1 MQQTPYSS
9 RRAWKRRAMS
19 LLLAL
24 VMILGLVP
32 GLPGGENEAS
42 AHWADPYLSQ
52 LVEWGFIRADQ
63 ANNPDLALTRADFM
77 AIVNRAY
84 GYHEP
89 GETPFEDVDEK
100 DWYFDDVGI
109 AYTARYIKGTSPTT
123 ASPRSPLT
131 RETAATIL
139 GRNMMLQESAGELL
153 DFTDAR
159 RISNWARGTIKS
171 SLEHYLISGYD
182 DGTFR
187 PQRNVSWGEMA
198 SMLTNIVGTPL
209 QEPGDYTLGG
219 TFGNVTITSPGVTL
233 RDTVVSGDLYVTGG
247 VGLGGVTLENV
258 TVLGRIIASGTGQSE
273 IGESSILLRNVTA
286 DELLVDNLQ
295 DHLVSVRA
303 DGVTEIGQ
311 TTVRTSAYIEDNTP
325 DGLGLQHIS
334 MEAETYPEG
343 EEPEGWEPPSLT
355 LAGRIGEVINKT
367 PGSIVHAAAGTVA
380 KLTVDE
386 AAEGSTV
393 VIDRNTVVKELN
405 LDTGVAVTGE
415 GDIEKLVVNAPGSTV
430 EMLPDEIVIRP
441 GITAIIAGEEM
452 DSVAAQE
459 STMGPMILA
468 GYPQAQDITPNGLD
482 AAFMTNKSGTV
493 YWAVSTITDGSVGE
507 DDLIKPPSYGNIAV
521 RNGSVKVSKGNEEV
535 ISKVTGLT
543 PGGSYYL
550 SAILVDAR
558 DQRSAVK
565 VISFTTPDN
574 TKPAFCTGYP
584 KMSKVSRTD
593 SVVAVMPTKDCKL
606 YYALLPEGAA
616 APTEDELK
624 TASVSGALG
633 YGVRDVTK
641 NVDDA
646 FRVNDVILEETTTYV
661 LYLWLTDGINSSAIT
676 PLRFTTDDDTPPE
689 FIVPPYVKTSGAS
702 NVELG
707 FQLSEAA
714 TVYWVAFP
722 SGSVKRFPAPQ
733 PGSGLET
740 APLNSSFAINQVVN
754 GMNIGAEGLHGSV
767 SVKSKEPFIG
777 SFNITKMKPETTYE
791 VYYVAKDN
799 AGPDRN
805 YSVVVGHITV
815 STQDSK
821 GPVFVQSF
829 QPSADGDPRT
839 ATSSSDIRIDVSE
852 DVIYERGD
860 ETSLLDL
867 YKATGTGT
875 AESRERARATLSQ
888 ILYNTIVLKK
898 ANAQDREESIYR
910 KYQASDTRDDWTIDY
925 TQATVEAR
933 SEGGIR
939 ITFPKEGL
947 RLKSGGKYW
956 FHIEGLADISLN
968 HNLIGVPD
976 GPEVVDF
983 HDGPNVDKQKQLG
996 HDVWVFDVDSPKVT
1010 MGEGPTIGNAGPLVR
1025 DENGTITNEYARK
1038 DSTFYLRPDSTS
1050 AVADTTYYDVLLWS
1064 GTRMV
1069 YDLYYRVVDK
1079 NTFQPLHEGDE
1090 SSGYRYPAT
1099 ANYLLSRAASK
1110 DSTVDQNGWI
1120 YLGESDSMSP
1130 PPGTYTGQSL
1140 SVDFNGCDDNNMGQL
1155 KNLSDDVEYQFVI
1168 TIKKHGSETVYESF
1182 EGTALLKVNVAAG
1195 QPGDLYQMAS
1205 PNLTTDKWERF
1216 QNRGDSIGQ
1225 WRENTNDPW
1234 KPDMPIEIPFDLQ
1247 KPPSFTAGDP
1257 EFVMNNDGTVS
1268 VSLNLTASGLVHW
1281 SYSEVDPET
1290 GMAKYDTT
1298 RYLMEGTDDYQ
1309 KDANG
1314 DYTLIPDTNITLVPN
1329 TDNKQMYILADSH
1342 RPPTKGGTTVSR
1354 PMPDW
1359 MIGGGGSVDVAEG
1372 ENQITWPDAE
1382 TVISQEFGSTGS
1394 MIYGKPYEYNKE
1406 ADTDSQG
1413 LLVFENLEPL
1423 KTYFVYFVIT
1433 APKDYSIRSH
1443 VYIYQFT
1450 VPELKKPQIS
1460 LYPDGNTGGM
1470 NVVLDMNSRLEWRVF
1485 SAYDAND
1492 AEMISILTQPFIKYT
1507 DHHGS
1512 SYTIDDDG
1520 NVTQTGTNK
1529 LPTAY
1534 QNYTVMQ
1541 ALTNSYSFSD
1551 ASRGD
1556 SNYRSGEYWYPMVGE
1571 SYEAYEFEPGYS
1583 VFDMYAN
1590 NDSKKQLIKLI
1601 SNPALDDPEHLDSAT
1616 AAASW
1621 SGKGPA
1627 TVGDNPA
1634 KFDRPLIDNTPYVFL
1649 AWAINQK
1656 TYGDGT
1662 TAEAKAPNASFRMTE
1677 FMKGA
1682 LEGPVADKAPTGY
1695 LEYNEGDNTYSG
1707 RFTVHFDKPTYL
1719 LDGGQRVNMT
1729 PENIFIGGSGEYK
1742 DNPIGGGKFT
1752 AGNITTQNV
1761 QFVFK
1766 GVGDGVIIEF
1776 LDRYFVNYNR
1786 LPALDS
1792 LNATIEEYKGKT
1804 SLVVR
1809 WSGKSDPIGVFPL
1822 SGSSSSGL
1830 SFSISGAGI
1839 DGGTGKTPTLALD
1852 SRKDGTDH
1860 STELTAAQTS
1870 GGKVTDLKYTWTTM
1884 DSAGQTAIAS
1894 DVIKVDTTSSADGSK
1909 ATITGLRPGTAWIK
1923 VAASG
1928 TKDGS
1933 PISSTKDIKV
1943 TVIGELKPFA
1953 EPDPKTTGAVWDS
1966 TTGLTLTINAADSAP
1981 SATFDV
1987 KATDTSP
1994 DGNQEVTSPAL
2005 SETARVVATVSGGAS
2020 SYVECTVNPDS
2031 AGKIDSTLTVR
2042 TKGNP
2047 KEGYSGSATVTVNVV
2062 SANDRTVNLAGPQTF
2077 TVTVSRPAT
2086 TRSNAPAKNTVL
2098 RPTLTL
2104 SKSSLKLNGTNGMSA
2119 KVTAESNVANSVQW
2133 SSDNPA
2139 VATVT
2144 NTNRAVTI
2152 TGHSAGTAT
2161 ISATLTYNG
2170 QKITRTITVTVETGV
2185 TITGFAANKVN
2196 GKIVGQSLTENSD
2209 GSYTWERTDGSNH
2222 NATLTFTSPLS
2233 MTNADVSVESSDDSS
2248 VRLYGTGTPVFSNGG
2263 KTAKVQLE
2271 FYHTGTDKVT
2281 ITVSVGKSKQ
2291 AITVYLK
2298 GSDVLA
2304 SAFARQR
2311 S

>member
-9 RRAWKRRAMS
+9 RRAWKRRVMS

-32 GLPGGENEAS
+32 GLPGGEGEAS

-52 LVEWGFIRADQ
+52 MVEWGFIRAEQ
-63 ANNPDLALTRADFM
+63 AGNPDLALTRADFM

-89 GETPFEDVDEK
+89 GETPFEDVEEK
-100 DWYFDDVGI
+100 DWYYDDVGI
-109 AYTARYIKGTSPTT
+109 AYNARYIKGTSPTT
-123 ASPRSPLT
+123 ASPKSPLT

-159 RISNWARGTIKS
+159 RISSWARGTIKS

-198 SMLTNIVGTPL
+198 SMLTSIVGTPL
-209 QEPGDYTLGG
+209 QEAGDYSLGG
-219 TFGNVTITSPGVTL
+219 VFGNVTITSPGVTL

-258 TVLGRIIASGTGQSE
+258 TVLGRIIASGAGQSE
-273 IGESSILLRNVTA
+273 TGESSILLRNVTA

-334 MEAETYPEG
+334 LEAETYPEG
-343 EEPEGWEPPSLT
+343 EEPEDWEPPSLT
-355 LAGRIGEVINKT
+355 LAGRIGEVVNRT
-367 PGSIVHAAAGTVA
+367 PGSTVHAAAGTVA
-380 KLTVDE
+380 RLTVDE
-386 AAEGSTV
+386 AAEGSNV
-393 VIDRNTVVKELN
+393 VIDRGTVVKELN
-405 LDTGVAVTGE
+405 LDTGVAVTGQ

-430 EMLPDEIVIRP
+430 EMLPDEIIIRP
-441 GITAIIAGEEM
+441 GITATINGEEM

-468 GYPQAQDITPNGLD
+468 GYPQARDITPNGLE
-482 AAFMTNKSGTV
+482 AVFMTNKSGTV
-493 YWAVSTITDGSVGE
+493 YWAISPITDGSVGE
-507 DDLIKPPSYGNIAV
+507 DDLIKPPSYGNVAV
-521 RNGSVKVSKGNEEV
+521 KNGSVAIPGGNEEV
-535 ISKVTGLT
+535 TSRVSGLT

-584 KMSKVSRTD
+584 RMSKVSRTD

-606 YYALLPEGAA
+606 YYALLPEGAT

-646 FRVNDVILEETTTYV
+646 FRVNDAILEETTTYV
-661 LYLWLTDGINSSAIT
+661 LYLWLTDGVNKSSIVT
-676 PLRFTTDDDTPPE
+676 LRFTTDDDTPPE
-689 FIVPPYVKTSGAS
+689 FIVPPYVEESGAN
-702 NVELG
+702 NVKLR

-722 SGSVKRFPAPQ
+722 KGSIRGGWPKPQ
-733 PGSGLET
+733 PGTNQET
-740 APLNSSFAINQVVN
+740 APLNSRYAIDQVVN
-754 GMNIGAEGLHGSV
+754 GMYIGTEGLRGSV
-767 SVKSKEPFIG
+767 SVKGKEPFVG
-777 SFNITKMKPETTYE
+777 SFDIKNMKPETTYE

-805 YSVVVGHITV
+805 YSVTVGYLTV
-815 STQDSK
+815 STQDNK

-852 DVIYERGD
+852 DVIYEKGD
-860 ETSLLDL
+860 QTSLAEL
-867 YKATGTGT
+867 YKATQTGS
-875 AESRERARATLSQ
+875 AESRERAKNTLWQ
-888 ILYNTIVLKK
+888 ILYRTIVLKK
-898 ANAQDREESIYR
+898 VNNQDREEAIYR
-910 KYQASDTRDDWTIDY
+910 KYQASDNRDDWTIDY
-925 TQATVEAR
+925 TQAIVETR

-939 ITFPKEGL
+939 ITFPREGL
-947 RLKSGGKYW
+947 RLKSGGQYW
-956 FHIEGLADISLN
+956 FHIEGLNDVSLS
-968 HNLIGVPD
+968 HNAIGVPG
-976 GPEVVDF
+976 GPDVVDF
-983 HDGPNVDKQKQLG
+983 HDGPNVEQQKQLG
-996 HDVWVFDVDSPKVT
+996 HDVWVFNVDSPKVT

-1025 DENGTITNEYARK
+1025 DEGTITDEYARK
-1038 DSTFYLRPDSTS
+1038 DSTFYLRPESTG
-1050 AVADTTYYDVLLWS
+1050 AVADTTYYDILLWS
-1064 GTRMV
+1064 GTRMI
-1069 YDLYYRVVDK
+1069 YDLYYRVVDRD
-1079 NTFQPLHEGDE
+1079 TFQPLHEGNE
-1090 SSGYRYPAT
+1090 ISGYHYPAD
-1099 ANYLLSRAASK
+1099 ANYLLSRSNTK

-1130 PPGTYTGQSL
+1130 PPGAYTGQSV
-1140 SVDFNGCDDNNMGQL
+1140 SVDFNGCDDNTMGQL
-1155 KNLSDDVEYQFVI
+1155 KNFSDDVEYQFVI

-1182 EGTALLKVNVAAG
+1182 EGVARLMVNVAAG

-1216 QNRGDSIGQ
+1216 QKKGDSIGQ
-1225 WRENTNDPW
+1225 WRENANDSW
-1234 KPDMPIEIPFDLQ
+1234 KPDMPLEIPFDLQ
-1247 KPPSFTAGDP
+1247 KPPAFIVGEP
-1257 EFVMNNDGTVS
+1257 EFIMNNDGTVS

-1281 SYSEVDPET
+1281 AYSEVNPET

-1298 RYLMEGTDDYQ
+1298 RYLMENTDDYQ
-1309 KDANG
+1309 RDANG
-1314 DYTLIPDTNITLVPN
+1314 DYTLTPDTDITLVPN
-1329 TDNKQMYILADSH
+1329 TDGKQMYILANNH

-1359 MIGGGGSVDVAEG
+1359 MIGGDGIVDEPEG
-1372 ENQITWPDAE
+1372 KNQITWPSE
-1382 TVISQEFGSTGS
+1382 EVIISQEFGSSGS
-1394 MIYGKPYEYNKE
+1394 MLYGKPYEYNKD
-1406 ADTDSQG
+1406 ADKDSQG
-1413 LLVFENLEPL
+1413 LLVIEDVEPL
-1423 KTYFVYFVIT
+1423 KTYFAYFVVT
-1433 APKDYSIRSH
+1433 APKDYKIRTH

-1450 VPELKKPQIS
+1450 VPELQKPQIS

-1492 AEMISILTQPFIKYT
+1492 AEMISILTQPFIRYT

-1512 SYTIDDDG
+1512 KFEINDG
-1520 NVTQTGTNK
+1520 VVTQTGTNK

-1551 ASRGD
+1551 AKAGD
-1556 SNYRSGEYWYPMVGE
+1556 PNFRSDEFWYPTVGE
-1571 SYEAYEFEPGYS
+1571 NYEAYEFEPGYS

-1590 NDSKKQLIKLI
+1590 DNSKKQLIKLI
-1601 SNPALDDPEHLDSAT
+1601 SNPALDEPEHLDSAT

-1621 SGKGPA
+1621 SGKGFA

-1649 AWAINQK
+1649 SWAINRK

-1662 TAEAKAPNASFRMTE
+1662 TADAKAPNASFRMTE

-1695 LEYNEGDNTYSG
+1695 LEYNEGDETYSG

-1719 LDGGQRVNMT
+1719 LDGGKRVNMT
-1729 PENIFIGGSGEYK
+1729 PENIFIGGSGEYA
-1742 DNPIGGGKFT
+1742 DDPIGGGKFT
-1752 AGNITTQNV
+1752 AGNVTTQNV
-1761 QFVFK
+1761 QFIFK

-1809 WSGKSDPIGVFPL
+1809 WSGKNDPIGVFPL
-1822 SGSSSSGL
+1822 SESSSSGL
-1830 SFSISGAGI
+1830 SFSVSGNGI
-1839 DGGTGKTPTLALD
+1839 NGGTGKAPTLALD
-1852 SRKDGTDH
+1852 SRIKPPTGNHKT
-1860 STELTAAQTS
+1860 TLTAAQTS
-1870 GGKVTDLKYTWTTM
+1870 GGDIDDLTYTWTTV
-1884 DSAGQTAIAS
+1884 DSSGQNAITS
-1894 DVIKVDTTSSADGSK
+1894 DVIHLPADKKGSSME
-1909 ATITGLRPGTAWIK
+1909 ITGIRPGTAWIK
-1923 VAASG
+1923 VVASG
-1928 TKDGS
+1928 LKAGS
-1933 PISSTKDIKV
+1933 PVSAVKTITV
-1943 TVIGELKPFA
+1943 TVTGELKAFTAPTNSTSGA
-1953 EPDPKTTGAVWDS
+1953 SWDATG
-1966 TTGLTLTINAADSAP
+1966 GLTLTISDTDPTPNAIFAIQ
-1981 SATFDV
+1981 V
-1987 KATDTSP
+1987 TDTSP
-1994 DGNQEVTSPAL
+1994 EGVAEVPPPTL
-2005 SETARVVATVSGGAS
+2005 STTAKVVTAVTGSAATYVS
-2020 SYVECTVNPDS
+2020 CTVNDN
-2031 AGKIDSTLTVR
+2031 STLTVAK
-2042 TKGNP
+2042 TGNP
-2047 KEGYSGSATVTVNVV
+2047 RAGYSGQANITVNVV
-2062 SANDRTVNLAGPQTF
+2062 SVSDSTVKLTGSQVLKVN
-2077 TVTVSRPAT
+2077 VSNPT
-2086 TRSNAPAKNTVL
+2086 TRSNDPQKVNVS
-2098 RPTLTL
+2098 PTLSL
-2104 SKSSLKLNGTNGMSA
+2104 SATSLKLNSTKGMSA
-2119 KVTAESNVANSVQW
+2119 KVTASSNVANQVSW
-2133 SSDNPA
+2133 SSSNPD

-2144 NTNRAVTI
+2144 NTNREVTI
-2152 TGHSAGTAT
+2152 TGQSAGEALIT
-2161 ISATLTYNG
+2161 ATLTFNG
-2170 QKITRTITVTVETGV
+2170 KTLTRTVAVTVEAGV
-2185 TITGFAANKVN
+2185 TITDLVANGTSGHTLKK
-2196 GKIVGQSLTENSD
+2196 GSD
-2209 GSYTWERTDGSNH
+2209 GSYTWTRTDGKSH
-2222 NATLTFTSPLS
+2222 SAKLKFSSPLS
-2233 MTNADVSVESSDDSS
+2233 MANAEVSVVSSDTSS
-2248 VRLYGTGTPVFSNGG
+2248 VKLYGTGKPTFFSDG
-2263 KTAKVQLE
+2263 KTAEVQLE
-2271 FYHTGTDKVT
+2271 FYHTGTDQVT
-2281 ITVSVGKSKQ
+2281 VTVRVGKAEQK
-2291 AITVYLK
+2291 ITIHLK
-2298 GSDVLA
+2298 GSDV
-2304 SAFARQR
+2304 STGVFARR
-2311 S
+2311 K